1 MKQAQD
7 KKLLEVYQ
15 ACCRTGHELLLEIIL
30 PSTMEQK
37 ESYYLDVVR
46 HLYQLGIKPDW
57 WKLPGLKA
65 VTWQQLTAVI
75 SANDPYCRGVL
86 ILGLDA
92 PESIFDETFK
102 EAANADIVKG
112 FAVGRTIFAEASA
125 KWLANEINDDV
136 LMKSVRE
143 KYQRLI
149 HLWKK
154 YKG

>member
-1 MKQAQD
+1 
-7 KKLLEVYQ
+7 
-15 ACCRTGHELLLEIIL
+15 
-30 PSTMEQK
+30 MEQK

-65 VTWQQLTAVI
+65 VTWQQLAAVI

-92 PESIFDETFK
+92 PESVFDETFK

-112 FAVGRTIFAEASA
+112 FAVGRTIFCR
-125 KWLANEINDDV
+125 
-136 LMKSVRE
+136 SVS
-143 KYQRLI
+143 
-149 HLWKK
+149 
-154 YKG
+154 